1 MKLGGVRWW
10 LTGAAL
16 ASRAGLPASSHTFPE
31 LSVQLLAVTP
41 TCHRLEYLDHAGAI
55 LTEPVRVVDGLAYP
69 PERPGAGLE
78 CDEAEVRRWAV
89 S

>member
-1 MKLGGVRWW
+1 VATPRSLPR
-10 LTGAAL
+10 
-16 ASRAGLPASSHTFPE
+16 RGLRSSSAFPE
-31 LSVQLLAVTP
+31 LIVQLLAVTP
-41 TCHRLEYLDHAGAI
+41 TCHRLEYLDHTGAI

-78 CDEAEVRRWAV
+78 WDEAEVRRWAV